1 MKNRIGLTIAVAG
14 LLSIMI
20 SLPYYSGAYFL
31 SVTMT
36 ILLNMTLAVSWDM
49 MLRTGQLSFGIAGFF
64 GIGSY
69 VSIVAVSNFGVNNVV
84 SIFLAAAFVAVIA
97 LALAFAIL
105 KLRGIY
111 FAITTLALT
120 MVFQSS

>member
-49 MLRTGQLSFGIAGFF
+49 C
-64 GIGSY
+64 
-69 VSIVAVSNFGVNNVV
+69 
-84 SIFLAAAFVAVIA
+84 
-97 LALAFAIL
+97 
-105 KLRGIY
+105 
-111 FAITTLALT
+111 
-120 MVFQSS
+120 